1 MKELNE
7 FKLYSVSDRYIAYL
21 REFVPNVYS
30 NKENE
35 RTHTRKYL
43 GIAIVVNG
51 YSYYIP
57 LSSPKNTDYI
67 FSGNKKII
75 RKSIIPIMRIITKN
89 SDGEPELKGT
99 LRISHMIPVPL
110 SELELYDADAETD
123 MDYKALIQNEVIFI
137 RKNSDKIRHN
147 AMLIYKQKKLN
158 DTSAGYVKSALDYS
172 ELEKLYSKY
181 VEENKE

>member
-1 MKELNE
+1 
-7 FKLYSVSDRYIAYL
+7 
-21 REFVPNVYS
+21 
-30 NKENE
+30 
-35 RTHTRKYL
+35 
-43 GIAIVVNG
+43 
-51 YSYYIP
+51 
-57 LSSPKNTDYI
+57 
-67 FSGNKKII
+67 
-75 RKSIIPIMRIITKN
+75 MRIITKN
-89 SDGEPELKGT
+89 SSGEPELKGT

-123 MDYKALIQNEVIFI
+123 IDYKALIQNEVIFI